1 MHASWQGRVS
11 VRGQGATA
19 AGGQLKFEIIKQP
32 KWGQFGWN
40 NSVSG
45 EFIYSPRDYTLET
58 TNHGVESENAIPG
71 CKYDCANCPNAIA
84 KGSDMAEAG
93 LGEGIV
99 ASNKP
104 VPAAECG
111 PTSPED
117 DGFIPCTGESVCCEG
132 HMSALLDKET
142 RKKIPIASEQQ
153 KRWVVGYTC
162 PEVGEQ
168 GGPTQQEVD
177 DYDKAY
183 LSKTDDIT
191 LSGPDCGLDT
201 CYSKADAAKL
211 VEKVECA
218 DVPPRLCA
226 THVAKVPYDEFK
238 FRAMN
243 DFGSSN
249 WATVKIV
256 FERADSAAGFLQ
268 FATLMGGILMTMT
281 CCGLLRVIALQFVL
295 QPYRRYELCGK
306 ICGGFCAPPEE
317 AFVLERTGADYK
329 PDFLKEGY
337 EETENPIIGDDD
349 DE

>member
-11 VRGQGATA
+11 VRGHGATA

-71 CKYDCANCPNAIA
+71 CKYDCGNCPNAIA
-84 KGSDMAEAG
+84 KGSDMADAAIEFAP
-93 LGEGIV
+93 V
-99 ASNKP
+99 ADP
-104 VPAAECG
+104 LCG
-111 PTSPED
+111 PNSPGD
-117 DGFIPCTGESVCCEG
+117 AGFIPCTGESVCCEG
-132 HMSALLDKET
+132 YKSTLLDVET
-142 RKKIPIASEQQ
+142 RKKIPIASTQQ

-162 PEVGEQ
+162 PTVGEE

-183 LSKTDDIT
+183 LSKTDEIT
-191 LSGPDCGLDT
+191 LTGAAPGLG
-201 CYSKADAAKL
+201 YSKADAAAL
-211 VEKVECA
+211 VAKVECA

-337 EETENPIIGDDD
+337 EETENPIIEDDD